1 MTVNAIG
8 AIKSEQSLMQGIASL
23 DFAQINYPSL
33 VVFDSRVQD
42 LDILYNALVPG
53 AIAYTINPQDD
64 ALEVITRLLAVTG
77 AKRLAIAAH
86 GAPGVVH
93 IGAKPLNG
101 EQLQSRAAL
110 LQEWCVEEIA
120 LYSCEVGAEHQF
132 IAELEHL
139 TGATVAAAT
148 GKVGA
153 IQQGGTWQLTNNKTT
168 YFDTAKLVGYSEVLA
183 ITSETLNGIGSDGII
198 NSSETN
204 FTIAGNANSVGGSNN
219 QGAKFLLAIYS
230 GNTLLYWQIAEPAST
245 SGTNATYSFSVNL
258 NTILDSQIN
267 NYQNSLQFKVYQG
280 NGDNGS
286 GSLNTTTNTSP
297 SAPTFNFLRS
307 GGQTTLTPS
316 TTTGL
321 FTPISSATLDTIAP
335 TTPTI
340 TSVADDV
347 APVIGTVA
355 NGGST
360 NDTVLVL
367 NGTAEANSTVTLFNG
382 ATQLGTATTNGS
394 GNWTF
399 TTATLTDGTTYSFT
413 ARSTDTAGNSSNSSA
428 YSVTVDTTAPTA
440 GTLSLTS
447 FSDTGSSSSDSITND
462 NSFDLSLAGNESG
475 ANIAYEVST
484 DNGST
489 WTSTTAA
496 QTSLADGGYQFRAV
510 VTDTAGNSSNSNTS
524 SVLIDTVAP
533 TVLSLAL
540 ATDSGSSNSDSITN
554 SGVVNVAGLESGA
567 TWEYSTD
574 NGSNWTAGTGTSFTL
589 TGDGAKSAI
598 ARQTDVAGNTSANST
613 AFNFTLDT
621 LAPTAPT
628 INSYAIVSDTTL
640 RLTGTAEAGST
651 VTISSGTTALG
662 TAVSNAGSWS
672 FDTSSLVD
680 GTFSVTT
687 KATDVAGN
695 TSPLSAASNIIAG
708 NGSAN
713 TLNGTTN
720 KDILVGY
727 AGNDTLDG
735 LNEDDILLGGD
746 GADSLSGGNGGDILV
761 GGSGQDTLTGGN
773 GKDRFDLA
781 GTRTTGSDIITDFNG
796 GQADTL
802 LVSQSDFG
810 PLTTGVNNQLSSALF
825 ATTTGSINSGTRFIY
840 NSTSGA
846 LFFDADGSGSGTAL
860 QIAQL
865 NNKPTLSASNFEV
878 IA

>member
-1 MTVNAIG
+1 
-8 AIKSEQSLMQGIASL
+8 
-23 DFAQINYPSL
+23 
-33 VVFDSRVQD
+33 
-42 LDILYNALVPG
+42 
-53 AIAYTINPQDD
+53 
-64 ALEVITRLLAVTG
+64 
-77 AKRLAIAAH
+77 
-86 GAPGVVH
+86 
-93 IGAKPLNG
+93 
-101 EQLQSRAAL
+101 
-110 LQEWCVEEIA
+110 
-120 LYSCEVGAEHQF
+120 
-132 IAELEHL
+132 
-139 TGATVAAAT
+139 
-148 GKVGA
+148 
-153 IQQGGTWQLTNNKTT
+153 
-168 YFDTAKLVGYSEVLA
+168 
-183 ITSETLNGIGSDGII
+183 
-198 NSSETN
+198 
-204 FTIAGNANSVGGSNN
+204 
-219 QGAKFLLAIYS
+219 
-230 GNTLLYWQIAEPAST
+230 
-245 SGTNATYSFSVNL
+245 
-258 NTILDSQIN
+258 
-267 NYQNSLQFKVYQG
+267 
-280 NGDNGS
+280 
-286 GSLNTTTNTSP
+286 
-297 SAPTFNFLRS
+297 
-307 GGQTTLTPS
+307 
-316 TTTGL
+316 
-321 FTPISSATLDTIAP
+321 
-335 TTPTI
+335 
-340 TSVADDV
+340 
-347 APVIGTVA
+347 
-355 NGGST
+355 
-360 NDTVLVL
+360 
-367 NGTAEANSTVTLFNG
+367 
-382 ATQLGTATTNGS
+382 
-394 GNWTF
+394 
-399 TTATLTDGTTYSFT
+399 
-413 ARSTDTAGNSSNSSA
+413 
-428 YSVTVDTTAPTA
+428 
-440 GTLSLTS
+440 
-447 FSDTGSSSSDSITND
+447 
-462 NSFDLSLAGNESG
+462 
-475 ANIAYEVST
+475 
-484 DNGST
+484 
-489 WTSTTAA
+489 
-496 QTSLADGGYQFRAV
+496 LADGGYQFRAV

-672 FDTSSLVD
+672 FDTSSLVG

-735 LNEDDILLGGD
+735 GNEDDILLGGD
-746 GADSLSGGNGGDILV
+746 GADSLSGGNGADILV

-781 GTRTTGSDIITDFNG
+781 GTKTTGSDIITDFNG

-825 ATTTGSINSGTRFIY
+825 ATTTGSGVGSGSINSGTRFIY

-846 LFFDADGSGSGTAL
+846 LFFDTDGSGSGTAL
-860 QIAQL
+860 QIAL
-865 NNKPTLSASNFEV
+865 LSNKPTLSAANFEV